1 MQTYTV
7 GGQVVKLC
15 VTDEVSPYPAAAA
28 AVVTIETRRLASST
42 VNSIIIT
49 SSSSSS
55 SRIQTLAFYSCRC
68 LTNRVSRRPFQ
79 SRVPRLDRAQVVCFL
94 RRIQI
99 ARAEKKK
106 NPEWIWKNILFFL
119 KKGTPCPEL
128 FLRRRT
134 NSSRRVK
141 PILRPSR
148 NDNHDNNHNDIV
160 YATHTLS
167 FVE

>member
-28 AVVTIETRRLASST
+28 VVTIETRRLASST

-49 SSSSSS
+49 SSSSSSS

-99 ARAEKKK
+99 ARAEKK
-106 NPEWIWKNILFFL
+106 NPE
-119 KKGTPCPEL
+119 
-128 FLRRRT
+128 
-134 NSSRRVK
+134 
-141 PILRPSR
+141 
-148 NDNHDNNHNDIV
+148 
-160 YATHTLS
+160 
-167 FVE
+167 

>member
-49 SSSSSS
+49 SSSSSSS

-99 ARAEKKK
+99 ARAEKK

-119 KKGTPCPEL
+119 KKEPL
-128 FLRRRT
+128 VQ
-134 NSSRRVK
+134 SSSSEDGQIHPGVW
-141 PILRPSR
+141 
-148 NDNHDNNHNDIV
+148 N
-160 YATHTLS
+160 LS
-167 FVE
+167 YGRAGMIITIIIIMI

>member
-99 ARAEKKK
+99 ARAEKK
-106 NPEWIWKNILFFL
+106 NPE
-119 KKGTPCPEL
+119 
-128 FLRRRT
+128 
-134 NSSRRVK
+134 
-141 PILRPSR
+141 
-148 NDNHDNNHNDIV
+148 
-160 YATHTLS
+160 
-167 FVE
+167 

>member
-49 SSSSSS
+49 SSSSS

-106 NPEWIWKNILFFL
+106 NPE
-119 KKGTPCPEL
+119 
-128 FLRRRT
+128 
-134 NSSRRVK
+134 
-141 PILRPSR
+141 
-148 NDNHDNNHNDIV
+148 
-160 YATHTLS
+160 
-167 FVE
+167 